1 MRSGLD
7 RYTHNVRTRRHT
19 HVYLDIER
27 HPSERAYG
35 VHVRARAYLPL
46 RLHAPSLCLL
56 NTDSI
61 GMDEITVPAFPREP
75 LMHFSLNAQPVNFLH
90 SAACARARPQQ
101 FSWAHVLSSFCSADE
116 MEISRGQNRIGETRL
131 QPELE
136 QHSAFSTQEEGKLR
150 ARGGH
155 RHEHPRMGLVLGGPM
170 STNSTEQ
177 SQHNTTQPQYGTR
190 TSCSAAHFRRRCA
203 CAAPQSQNTR
213 NDNTWQSSTSPACG
227 EVPTTCSLQLAAVRH
242 SFLAQQPHT
251 HVCICG
257 PTARALAAG
266 SSSTGRRGHPH
277 TYIHNLHSE
286 FIRIHTPR
294 PKSKHPP
301 WPGLDRD

>member
-1 MRSGLD
+1 
-7 RYTHNVRTRRHT
+7 
-19 HVYLDIER
+19 
-27 HPSERAYG
+27 
-35 VHVRARAYLPL
+35 
-46 RLHAPSLCLL
+46 
-56 NTDSI
+56 
-61 GMDEITVPAFPREP
+61 MDEITVPAFPREP

-101 FSWAHVLSSFCSADE
+101 FSWAHVLGSFCSADE

-213 NDNTWQSSTSPACG
+213 NDNIDSTSRFTGQYLARLRR
-227 EVPTTCSLQLAAVRH
+227 TTYYLQLAACSRPPQFTCAAAAYTRTTVY
-242 SFLAQQPHT
+242 
-251 HVCICG
+251 VCVL
-257 PTARALAAG
+257 TARALAAG
-266 SSSTGRRGHPH
+266 SSST
-277 TYIHNLHSE
+277 SQ
-286 FIRIHTPR
+286 
-294 PKSKHPP
+294 
-301 WPGLDRD
+301 

>member
-7 RYTHNVRTRRHT
+7 RYTDSVRTQRKYTCVPRYRTTTRGTSVWRIHT
-19 HVYLDIER
+19 
-27 HPSERAYG
+27 RACLPASQAPRTKPVFTEHRPHLHG
-35 VHVRARAYLPL
+35 RNHGPRVSPRAPQ
-46 RLHAPSLCLL
+46 
-56 NTDSI
+56 I
-61 GMDEITVPAFPREP
+61 
-75 LMHFSLNAQPVNFLH
+75 SLNAQPVNFLH

-213 NDNTWQSSTSPACG
+213 NDNIDSTSRFTGQYLARLRR
-227 EVPTTCSLQLAAVRH
+227 TTYYLQLAACSRPPQFTCAAAAYTRTTVY
-242 SFLAQQPHT
+242 
-251 HVCICG
+251 VCVL
-257 PTARALAAG
+257 TARALAAG
-266 SSSTGRRGHPH
+266 SSST
-277 TYIHNLHSE
+277 SQ
-286 FIRIHTPR
+286 
-294 PKSKHPP
+294 
-301 WPGLDRD
+301 

>member
-1 MRSGLD
+1 
-7 RYTHNVRTRRHT
+7 
-19 HVYLDIER
+19 
-27 HPSERAYG
+27 
-35 VHVRARAYLPL
+35 
-46 RLHAPSLCLL
+46 
-56 NTDSI
+56 
-61 GMDEITVPAFPREP
+61 
-75 LMHFSLNAQPVNFLH
+75 MHFSLNAQPVNFLH

-116 MEISRGQNRIGETRL
+116 MEISRGQNIIGETRL

-155 RHEHPRMGLVLGGPM
+155 RHEHPRMGLVLGGPVR
-170 STNSTEQ
+170 TNSTEQ
-177 SQHNTTQPQYGTR
+177 SQQYNTTQPQYGTR
-190 TSCSAAHFRRRCA
+190 SSCSAAHFRRRCA

-213 NDNTWQSSTSPACG
+213 NDNTWQSSYSTSTSPACG
-227 EVPTTCSLQLAAVRH
+227 EPPTTCSLQLAAVSH

-266 SSSTGRRGHPH
+266 SSTGRRGHPH
-277 TYIHNLHSE
+277 TYIPYIVTTE
-286 FIRIHTPR
+286 FIRIHTP
-294 PKSKHPP
+294 KSKSKSKYHR
-301 WPGLDRD
+301 GQDSTGTSTSN